1 MSKVHLKNLPKLKL
15 GDLLRRRKMLLN
27 KFLGEFGITTHEGLV
42 ARCDRM
48 GVLPPTVEEFKLAVG
63 SAAPVNNPSEGVV
76 VLEAPPV
83 IDDLTGRRID
93 PDAPAFPGVVVI
105 TSHDEE
111 PTFEDAVGEGEEPL
125 LIEPTEFTQKKPRK
139 KKEATKANDD
149 E

>member
-1 MSKVHLKNLPKLKL
+1 MTKVFLKNLPKLKL
-15 GDLLRRRKMLLN
+15 GDLLRRRKMTLKHL
-27 KFLGEFGITTHEGLV
+27 LGEFGITTYEGLT

-48 GVLPPTVEEFKLAVG
+48 GVLPPTVEEFKLAFG
-63 SAAPVNNPSEGVV
+63 TEQVNNPSEGVV
-76 VLEAPPV
+76 VLEPPPV

-111 PTFEDAVGEGEEPL
+111 PTFEEAVGEVEDPL
-125 LIEPTEFTQKKPRK
+125 LIEPTEFTQKKPRR
-139 KKEATKANDD
+139 KKEATKASDD